1 MSVLHVHSLVGALLQ
16 SPSHRTFITMWH
28 DEDDVQRVSF
38 GKFIYVAKLHADFT
52 QVV

>member
-1 MSVLHVHSLVGALLQ
+1 
-16 SPSHRTFITMWH
+16 MWH